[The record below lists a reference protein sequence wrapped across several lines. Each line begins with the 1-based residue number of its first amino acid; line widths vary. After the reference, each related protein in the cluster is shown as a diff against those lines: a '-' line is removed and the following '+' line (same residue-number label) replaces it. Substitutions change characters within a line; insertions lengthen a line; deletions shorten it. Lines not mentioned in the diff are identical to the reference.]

1 MFQTVPELV
10 QIMRSLTVSGY
21 SPEHDVAG
29 VSDPFLQVGTVS
41 LFPLFTFA
49 CCSVYLSTAVCKL
62 LYKLYKFI
70 LKTNAPG

>member
-41 LFPLFTFA
+41 LFPFLHLPAALCT
-49 CCSVYLSTAVCKL
+49 CRL
-62 LYKLYKFI
+62 LYVKYKFI
-70 LKTNAPG
+70 LKTNDPG